1 MYIKRFSIPGYVHL
15 YRSLIRFCKLSEIE
29 AKELCYLWNTANL
42 DSIRYAMPDEI
53 LIESEPYIFFRCM
66 GKMQRRPY
74 RTEVQ
79 LYKALAALRHNI
91 LYDALTGEQHE
102 ALIRLRCIMRDLDY
116 YFFKAYGVD
125 IDDKYT
131 VYAECR
137 FHLLPYEDEPSVC
150 TAREWLTL
158 PCV

>member
-1 MYIKRFSIPGYVHL
+1 MYIKRFSIPGYAHL
-15 YRSLIRFCKLSEIE
+15 YRSLLRFCKLSETE

-42 DSIRYAMPDEI
+42 DSIRYAMPDEFV
-53 LIESEPYIFFRCM
+53 IESDAHTFFRCM
-66 GKMQRRPY
+66 DRMLRRPY

-91 LYDALTGEQHE
+91 AYDALTERQRE
-102 ALIRLRCIMRDLDY
+102 ALARLRCIMRDLDY

-125 IDDKYT
+125 IDDKRT

-137 FHLLPYEDEPSVC
+137 FHLLPFEDEPGVC
-150 TAREWLTL
+150 MWREWRIM
-158 PCV
+158 PCA